1 MHSRQAA
8 ASSCFGFKLAAV
20 SRKNLLVPLSILRKR
35 LALLSMDAPVYYPT
49 QECHRMHL
57 LRSTLPICLDKT
69 FEQFSYAAFCSCF
82 DEKVTIETAR
92 GTRRCFPIP
101 LRNKYVY
108 STNLLP
114 KVVKPNGEL
123 FENLYMQL
131 VDILKNFVQT
141 EFDLL
146 LFQSEVGSRLSLM
159 ENWIAL
165 AQRQV
170 RPPSPTRPEAAAPH

>member
-1 MHSRQAA
+1 M
-8 ASSCFGFKLAAV
+8 
-20 SRKNLLVPLSILRKR
+20 
-35 LALLSMDAPVYYPT
+35 YYPV

-82 DEKVTIETAR
+82 DEKVIYCQRIFDVRTYMTWR
-92 GTRRCFPIP
+92 Q
-101 LRNKYVY
+101 
-108 STNLLP
+108 
-114 KVVKPNGEL
+114 VVRANGEL
-123 FENLYMQL
+123 FENLYTQL

-146 LFQSEVGSRLSLM
+146 LFQSEVGNRLSLM
-159 ENWIAL
+159 ENLIAL

-170 RPPSPTRPEAAAPH
+170 PNTLFRPLPPSLLPFFCHSDSYLQAMPLPSPNVCFFRDRSCPRSTPLKSLATSASI

>member
-1 MHSRQAA
+1 M
-8 ASSCFGFKLAAV
+8 
-20 SRKNLLVPLSILRKR
+20 LSI
-35 LALLSMDAPVYYPT
+35 
-49 QECHRMHL
+49 
-57 LRSTLPICLDKT
+57 PI
-69 FEQFSYAAFCSCF
+69 
-82 DEKVTIETAR
+82 
-92 GTRRCFPIP
+92 
-101 LRNKYVY
+101 RNEYVY

-159 ENWIAL
+159 ENLIAL

-170 RPPSPTRPEAAAPH
+170 RPPSPTPSPRPRSLFNRATPSPLGCTRESHSAGLRTPRIQRR